1 MTKLVV
7 GFNRSKNWRD
17 EEFIATGQRPSLEAY
32 VEFDMVEA
40 SEEKRREIV
49 SLLGGKLWEGRV
61 DVTLYR
67 IQDQYYKEVLELDDY
82 PTLEETIQHL
92 KKMKADRAETEAK
105 RRIAE
110 AERRAAEAEAEA
122 ERRIAKAEQRA
133 ILAEQRAAEAERR
146 AAEAERHVTE
156 AAAERQFQDEK
167 KAWIDAHGSEHLRR
181 AVARGHDCTELY
193 IRERAKIEAPKF
205 VVDIHNRAI
214 WKEVDCPSV
223 KALDVADEAEKLGL
237 GEAQI
242 VWLIARADDGECKSD
257 LGEAVVVHDYL
268 GKYNLVRCVD

>member
-7 GFNRSKNWRD
+7 GFNRSAKWRD
-17 EEFIATGQRPSLEAY
+17 EEFIMTGRRPSLEAY

-40 SEEKRREIV
+40 SEEQRREII
-49 SLLGGKLWEGRV
+49 SLLGGGLWEGRV
-61 DVTLYR
+61 DVTLYK
-67 IQDQYYKEVLELDDY
+67 IADQYKEVLELDDF
-82 PTLEETIQHL
+82 PTLEETIEHL
-92 KKMKADRAETEAK
+92 KRMKVERAEAEAK

-110 AERRAAEAEAEA
+110 AQRRAAEAEAEA
-122 ERRIAKAEQRA
+122 ERRIAKAEQRVA
-133 ILAEQRAAEAERR
+133 AAEQRAAEAERR
-146 AAEAERHVTE
+146 ATEAERRVAE
-156 AAAERQFQDEK
+156 ATAERQFQAEK